1 MLQSLMEIWTAKGG
15 DKDTDALTRAVLKA
29 VLFVAEQLL
38 QQKAVLLPWASQ
50 IFLQAYQLH
59 RTGSIK
65 SAELNLEVGE
75 STVKF
80 SSRWLLNQLII
91 YLNPYMSYKCVH
103 RKFGTILY
111 RKGGDILTSLSWALG
126 TAQYSQAYSHQPD
139 EENVWTQ
146 DGLNDDTHKQGVLN
160 EAGIF

>member
-111 RKGGDILTSLSWALG
+111 RKGGDILTSLSWALW
-126 TAQYSQAYSHQPD
+126 SRM
-139 EENVWTQ
+139 
-146 DGLNDDTHKQGVLN
+146 
-160 EAGIF
+160 

>member
-15 DKDTDALTRAVLKA
+15 DKDTDTLTRAVLKA
-29 VLFVAEQLL
+29 ALFVAEQG
-38 QQKAVLLPWASQ
+38 
-50 IFLQAYQLH
+50 QAYQLH

-65 SAELNLEVGE
+65 SAEFNLEVGE

-103 RKFGTILY
+103 RKFSTILHP
-111 RKGGDILTSLSWALG
+111 KGGDILTSLSWALG
-126 TAQYSQAYSHQPD
+126 TTQYSQAYSHQPD
-139 EENVWTQ
+139 EEYVWTQ
-146 DGLNDDTHKQGVLN
+146 PRWPK
-160 EAGIF
+160 